1 MGQKYIS
8 RIDSKDTH
16 GWFFR
21 YYNPVHS
28 KFFSDSRY
36 GSKDAALEAAK
47 QYRAEFAQKYPRPAA
62 PGFRTKLPKNN
73 TSGVV
78 GVSESYTH
86 IRSGSRKKV
95 PCFTVT
101 WRPKP
106 NVTRV
111 KKFTFTN
118 EHDREK
124 TLKEAIAFRKSKERE
139 MLERRQAEQNPP
151 ERFED

>member
-8 RIDSKDTH
+8 RIDTKDTH

-21 YYNPVHS
+21 YYNPAHS
-28 KFFSDSRY
+28 KFFSDNRY

-47 QYRAEFAQKYPRPAA
+47 QYRAEFAKKYPKPTS

-78 GVSESYTH
+78 GVSESYAHLHGGT
-86 IRSGSRKKV
+86 RKKI

-106 NVTRV
+106 NVTRI

-118 EHDREK
+118 EQDREI
-124 TLKEAIAFRKSKERE
+124 TLEKAIAFRKARE
-139 MLERRQAEQNPP
+139 EEILKSWQEEPNSPEQ
-151 ERFED
+151 FED